1 MCQSVG
7 FGWGAR
13 RGPVSPLPLPPLAP
27 QRAPPSSA
35 PLPTPTYAKTAPP
48 AAACTYLPPLGQRGK
63 VCPWVYPWKRNAALP
78 PPVIVGGNP
87 AAAAAG
93 GAAAAARPF
102 AIVGD
107 RRRAYRSAALPAV
120 LPARTVLCW
129 ELPARCAVGRLGWQ
143 AARQG
148 LCGSGQARSSA
159 RSGAPSQP
167 VSHLLRPP
175 LSWTLRRSRRRRA
188 ATRCTPCRRSSPRH

>member
-63 VCPWVYPWKRNAALP
+63 VCPWVYPWKRNAAQSL
-78 PPVIVGGNP
+78 
-87 AAAAAG
+87 AA
-93 GAAAAARPF
+93 F
-102 AIVGD
+102 
-107 RRRAYRSAALPAV
+107 
-120 LPARTVLCW
+120 T
-129 ELPARCAVGRLGWQ
+129 
-143 AARQG
+143 
-148 LCGSGQARSSA
+148 
-159 RSGAPSQP
+159 
-167 VSHLLRPP
+167 
-175 LSWTLRRSRRRRA
+175 
-188 ATRCTPCRRSSPRH
+188 ATRTYLAGYGRPRGDIPAEGRGPVAHSLLSPKEKLHLSVAVAEQSGVSLGG